1 MKKKNFH
8 LPKYW
13 FYMLILSFVILS
25 VMPLM
30 AGFLVNLIANGEE
43 GKIRF
48 LQFNP
53 LFPSLVFFL
62 SSIFISFIISLVL
75 WFKVLVPLGNLSQA
89 ARQVSKG
96 DFSIKVETG
105 KSLRELRELTDNF
118 NRMVQELGSI
128 ESFRND
134 FVTNISHEFKTPLAA
149 IEGYVTLLQ
158 EPSLTEEDRNEYIRI
173 IMDSTKQLSSMAGN
187 ILMLSRLEK
196 QEIVT
201 GKTLFKLDEQI
212 RQSLLMLEP
221 LWENK

>member
-1 MKKKNFH
+1 
-8 LPKYW
+8 
-13 FYMLILSFVILS
+13 MLILSFVILS

-43 GKIRF
+43 GKSAFFSLIRCSRALYF
-48 LQFNP
+48 F
-53 LFPSLVFFL
+53 SAVFL
-62 SSIFISFIISLVL
+62 SVLSLSLVL

-96 DFSIKVETG
+96 RFSIKVETG

-149 IEGYVTLLQ
+149 IEEICHPASGAFLPRKTGMNISALSWTV
-158 EPSLTEEDRNEYIRI
+158 PS
-173 IMDSTKQLSSMAGN
+173 SSLRWQATFSCCHG
-187 ILMLSRLEK
+187 EK
-196 QEIVT
+196 QEIRPPA
-201 GKTLFKLDEQI
+201 KLCSSWMS
-212 RQSLLMLEP
+212 RYASP
-221 LWENK
+221 F

>member
-128 ESFRND
+128 ESFRNAC
-134 FVTNISHEFKTPLAA
+134 VTNISPCFRSLPLPRKTGMNISALSW
-149 IEGYVTLLQ
+149 IV
-158 EPSLTEEDRNEYIRI
+158 PS
-173 IMDSTKQLSSMAGN
+173 SSLRWQATFSCCHG
-187 ILMLSRLEK
+187 LKSRK
-196 QEIVT
+196 
-201 GKTLFKLDEQI
+201 
-212 RQSLLMLEP
+212 S
-221 LWENK
+221 